1 MFKVLTIGMVSF
13 LYPTVVSDVLANIVH
28 TIHLHVDLKRRL
40 LAALGPWYKYLWRR
54 PGLLSFLK

>member
-1 MFKVLTIGMVSF
+1 MVSF